1 MFFLAGMGISSSTG
15 CCPLF
20 LLYWMRHT
28 ATPRTR
34 IVTRRRCL
42 MDFIITFCG
51 SVAASMISH
60 YLCKWLDRKTW
71 QCLISLSSLVLWTR
85 RTPKRS
91 RTSFGGSFFYAYGII
106 TFAYPYLS
114 TISRLRQRSSLPFQS
129 HASSSWA
136 VENEISVTP
145 MRAASPPRQMEREN
159 EMIVISHRLF
169 LMGMGISPFTGYCL
183 SFLLY

>member
-1 MFFLAGMGISSSTG
+1 MSDK
-15 CCPLF
+15 P
-20 LLYWMRHT
+20 
-28 ATPRTR
+28 
-34 IVTRRRCL
+34 
-42 MDFIITFCG
+42 
-51 SVAASMISH
+51 
-60 YLCKWLDRKTW
+60 K
-71 QCLISLSSLVLWTR
+71 LILVLWTR

-136 VENEISVTP
+136 VENEIPVTP

-169 LMGMGISPFTGYCL
+169 LMGMRISPFTGCCL
-183 SFLLY
+183 SFLLYWMRHTATPRTRIVTRRRCLMDFIITFCGSVAASMIAHYLCKWLDRKT